1 MHESVER
8 LLLGLSAHPGLPGT
22 RSCIPQGEGMS
33 RSGVCC
39 ASERGIRS
47 RIPVLG
53 DEIEG
58 RGARML
64 GPESLIEDH
73 PSLSAVGLLADRVR
87 RRMNGKKTCF
97 YFNLPI
103 DYINVCEYHR
113 CYTSPPKTLPLLP
126 ATIDW

>member
-1 MHESVER
+1 
-8 LLLGLSAHPGLPGT
+8 
-22 RSCIPQGEGMS
+22 
-33 RSGVCC
+33 
-39 ASERGIRS
+39 
-47 RIPVLG
+47 VLG

-87 RRMNGKKTCF
+87 RRMNGKKTYF

-113 CYTSPPKTLPLLP
+113 CYTSPPKTLPLLT